1 MKQQKKTIQ
10 TPIESAKQIIR
21 NHGGIIRTSVAI
33 QAGIHPRTL
42 YQLRDDKELELISRG
57 VYHLTEDG
65 PVSDPD
71 LVTVATRIP
80 HGVVCLISALAFHEI
95 TTQIPHKVF
104 IALPKGAESPRL
116 DHPPI
121 SIHRFS
127 ELSLNEG
134 VDEYSIAGATIKIFN
149 PEKTLA
155 DCFKFRNKIG
165 MDVVLE
171 AMKLYKTRKKFKL
184 ADLLKY
190 ARICRVE
197 KVMTPY
203 LESIL

>member
-1 MKQQKKTIQ
+1 MKRSKKTT
-10 TPIESAKQIIR
+10 TPSEKAKQIIR
-21 NHGGIIRTSVAI
+21 NQGGIIRTGAAI

-42 YQLRDDKELELISRG
+42 YQLRDERVLEQLSRG
-57 VYHLTEDG
+57 VFHFAEHGLI
-65 PVSDPD
+65 SNPD

-80 HGVVCLISALAFHEI
+80 QGVICLISALAFHEM
-95 TTQIPHKVF
+95 TTQIPHTVS
-104 IALPKGAESPRL
+104 IALPKGAEPPRL
-116 DHPPI
+116 DFPPI
-121 SIHRFS
+121 STHRFS
-127 ELSLNEG
+127 EISLKEG
-134 VDEYSIAGATIKIFN
+134 VVEHHIDGVSVKIFN

-171 AMKLYKTRKKFKL
+171 ALKFYRTRKTFNVG
-184 ADLLKY
+184 DLLKY

-203 LESIL
+203 LEAIL